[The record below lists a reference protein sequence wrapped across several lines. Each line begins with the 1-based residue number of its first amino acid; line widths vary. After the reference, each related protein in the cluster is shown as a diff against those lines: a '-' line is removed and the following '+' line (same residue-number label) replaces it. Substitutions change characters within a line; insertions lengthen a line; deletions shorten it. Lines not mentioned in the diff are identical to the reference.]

1 MAKDSI
7 IGAMAA
13 IIREI
18 GRITLSMAMESMF
31 GKMGDL
37 TKDNGAIAKCTVK
50 EYTLGKMDVFM
61 KGSIVL
67 ILSMDKGS
75 IYGLMERNSRALGL
89 KAKDKVRGS

>member
-1 MAKDSI
+1 MAKGSI
-7 IGAMAA
+7 IGVMAA
-13 IIREI
+13 IIKEI
-18 GRITLSMAMESMF
+18 GRITLYTAMESMF

-37 TKDNGAIAKCTVK
+37 IKDNGVIAKCTAK
-50 EYTLGKMDVFM
+50 EYTLGKMDVFT

-89 KAKDKVRGS
+89 KAKDKVKGS